1 MKINVQFGADTPTS
15 QDALMI
21 RKAVFVTEQ
30 GISLA
35 DELDHLDDQ
44 TWHYVAYLNNQPA
57 ATARVIEE
65 HPGEWHIQRVATLA
79 PARHQGLA
87 SALLTKISADATV
100 HNINSLTL
108 GAQIT
113 AQGFY
118 ETLGFVTIGAEF
130 IDAGIPHITMI
141 KKI

>member
-1 MKINVQFGADTPTS
+1 MKINVQFGTNTPTS

-30 GISLA
+30 GINLA

-44 TWHYVAYLNNQPA
+44 TWHYVAYLNNQPV

-65 HPGEWHIQRVATLA
+65 HPGEWHIQRVATLVN
-79 PARHQGLA
+79 ARHQGLA
-87 SALLTKISADATV
+87 SALMNKISADATV

-118 ETLGFVTIGAEF
+118 ETLGFVTIGSEF